1 MNPRTTALTRP
12 SPVAASEGTFA
23 ECNLTTADKPE
34 PEMSSNSPEAL
45 ANQVRP
51 SPDAP
56 TAPSAPPDDPHY
68 KWKVL
73 FVSGSGIFMVTLDSG
88 VVNVALPSLAREFD
102 AALTITQWVSLGYV
116 LSVAGFLLPAGKLAD
131 LRGRRDVFLFG
142 FGAFGL
148 ASILCGLA
156 PGVYWLIL
164 ARVVQGIAG
173 ALIQANTGAL
183 VASSFPAK
191 ERGRALGLQGSVVSI
206 GLLSGPVIGGFITEF
221 IGWRWAFYV
230 NVPISM
236 VAISMGLRLLG
247 KSPRQAG
254 QPFDLAGAI
263 LLVTGAGATLLGVTQ
278 GSHWGWESPFTI
290 GSIAVGIGA
299 TAALVV
305 VERRVAFPLIDLV
318 LFQSKGFVA
327 ALASAFLLFI
337 TLAPVGL
344 LVPFYLALVL
354 HLPAS
359 QIGARL
365 IVLPATSAAIAP
377 ISGYLSDRIGV
388 RTLAGIGATTTA
400 LGLLSLVFLPDAGTT
415 TPLIISLLVI
425 GIGQSLF
432 LVPNN
437 SAIYESALRERYGL
451 VGGMVALNRNIAQSF
466 GQATGGALWTVVVRA
481 NAPAGVSEL
490 EAPSA
495 ALMLGFQTV
504 FAVSVVCAAVAFI
517 VAVIVRPPR
526 TLTIATAPSST

>member
-1 MNPRTTALTRP
+1 
-12 SPVAASEGTFA
+12 
-23 ECNLTTADKPE
+23 
-34 PEMSSNSPEAL
+34 MSSNSPEAL

-51 SPDAP
+51 TASPP
-56 TAPSAPPDDPHY
+56 TSPIAPPDDPY
-68 KWKVL
+68 FKWKVL

-88 VVNVALPSLAREFD
+88 VVNVALPALAREFD

-116 LSVAGFLLPAGKLAD
+116 LSVTGFLLPAGKLAD

-164 ARVVQGIAG
+164 ARVIQGIAG

-183 VASSFPAK
+183 VASAFPAK
-191 ERGRALGLQGSVVSI
+191 ERGRALGLQSSVVSI

-221 IGWRWAFYV
+221 FGWRWAFYV
-230 NVPISM
+230 NVPISVM
-236 VAISMGLRLLG
+236 AIFMGLRLLG

-278 GSHWGWESPFTI
+278 GSHWGWESPLTI
-290 GSIAVGIGA
+290 GAIAIGIGA
-299 TAALVV
+299 IVALVV
-305 VERRVAFPLIDLV
+305 VEQRVAHPLIDQV
-318 LFQSKGFVA
+318 LFKSKGFVA

-365 IVLPATSAAIAP
+365 IVIPATSAAIAP

-415 TPLIISLLVI
+415 TPLLISLLVI

-437 SAIYESALRERYGL
+437 SAIYESAPRERYGL
-451 VGGMVALNRNIAQSF
+451 VGGMVALNRNLAQSF
-466 GQATGGALWTVVVRA
+466 GQATAGALWTGVVLA
-481 NAPAGVSEL
+481 NAPAGISEL
-490 EAPSA
+490 EAPSS

-504 FAVSVVCAAVAFI
+504 FAVSVVCAAAAFV

-526 TLTIATAPSST
+526 ATTTAPA